1 MPSMAEYTVV
11 RETHIDADPAR
22 VHALINDF
30 RQWQQWSPWEGLD
43 PALQREYS
51 GADSGVGSHYAWQG
65 NRKAGEGTMEIV
77 GSNPQQIDVRLSFQ
91 KPWRAEND
99 VSFAILP
106 DSGGT
111 DIAWRMT
118 GENTGVA
125 ALVAKVVSM
134 DKLLGK
140 DFDRGLARLKAAAE
154 S

>member
-1 MPSMAEYTVV
+1 MRSMADFTVV

-43 PALQREYS
+43 AALQREYS
-51 GADSGVGSHYAWQG
+51 GAEQGVGSHYAWQG

-91 KPWRAEND
+91 KPWKAKND

-106 DSGGT
+106 DNGGT
-111 DIAWRMT
+111 DVAWTMT
-118 GENTGVA
+118 GANSGFA
-125 ALVAKVVSM
+125 AIFAKVVSM
-134 DKLLGK
+134 DRLLGK
-140 DFDRGLARLKAAAE
+140 DFDKGLAQLKAAAE